1 MTPPKRVSPVTAG
14 LPLTIPID
22 EAMRNLSTAEQR
34 RRRPVDTSKLM
45 MVGGEGVALAGG
57 PARPATGA
65 SVLSESVKSSYR
77 VQDTTPSEVDLRR
90 DLPETLLLEVTTIR
104 CYDHN
109 PRQYANERREDI
121 RQGLKAHGF
130 QGALV
135 VTRRSPDQP
144 YMLAAGSNTTLSLL
158 QELYAETGAERYRW
172 VSCTYQPFKSDAVV
186 LAQHLG
192 ENLNRGDM
200 RFWEVAVAMVDLLN
214 MMAQEGPSGQAM
226 SSREA
231 SEALARVGLKG
242 EKTTVALWRFAVSRL
257 ACLERAVGLL
267 TLSKVRDTLQ
277 PRTSALAALA
287 QRFGISEADYWS
299 LVATPAMQREG
310 QRQLHC
316 VTLDADRLCDEVEA
330 ALARRVDEPAES
342 IRQMLSI
349 LKLRPDATMADLRAP
364 SPNLAVGKSR
374 PPDGLE
380 PATGPAASS
389 RAAQAP
395 LPLPPGLV
403 RSGATGHNPSPGAGS
418 SSSTV
423 PDGPSA
429 QTTTETATGRSAVGP
444 LFEDASAGGDSLQR
458 LHGGLSRLLETVGL
472 HDTLRW
478 RDEMPLGFFLD
489 LPDPEAHRRRRT
501 EFGSAE
507 YQARSIKSMV
517 WWTVSTMAFQW
528 MEGAAEFL
536 DHSSAFYRW
545 CAADTGISPLEGTDI
560 DRSPPDADA
569 VTLARINP
577 GPGQVTMRLL
587 REVEERAADVLGSF
601 AERSALAER
610 FLEEKA
616 SRA

>member
-1 MTPPKRVSPVTAG
+1 MTPPKRVNPVTAG

-45 MVGGEGVALAGG
+45 VVGGEGVSLSGG
-57 PARPATGA
+57 PSRLATGA
-65 SVLSESVKSSYR
+65 PVLSESVKSSYR

-90 DLPETLLLEVTTIR
+90 DLPETLLLEVTAIR

-144 YMLAAGSNTTLSLL
+144 YMLAAGSNTTLTLL

-214 MMAQEGPSGQAM
+214 MMAQEGPSSQAM

-231 SEALARVGLKG
+231 SEALAAMGLKAD
-242 EKTTVALWRFAVSRL
+242 KSLVNQWRFAVTRL
-257 ACLERAVGLL
+257 ACMNQSVGLL
-267 TLSKVRDTLQ
+267 TRTNVRETIQ
-277 PRTSALAALA
+277 PRLSSLAALA
-287 QRFGISEADYWS
+287 SRFGVSEDDYWNR
-299 LVATPAMQREG
+299 VAGPALRGYE
-310 QRQLHC
+310 LHQGNAE
-316 VTLDADRLCDEVEA
+316 TLDAEALCDAVEA
-330 ALARRVDEPAES
+330 ELGRRIDEPVS
-342 IRQMLSI
+342 SVRQMLSI
-349 LKLRPDATMADLRAP
+349 LKLRPDATLADLRAP

-374 PPDGLE
+374 PAVGVE
-380 PATGPAASS
+380 PSAKAAAPSQ
-389 RAAQAP
+389 AAQAP
-395 LPLPPGLV
+395 LALPPGLV
-403 RSGATGHNPSPGAGS
+403 RSGTTGQSQSPVAGS
-418 SSSTV
+418 SRTV
-423 PDGPSA
+423 PDEASA
-429 QTTTETATGRSAVGP
+429 QTPTESTTGRSAIGP

-458 LHGGLSRLLETVGL
+458 LHVGLSRLLETVGL
-472 HDTLRW
+472 HDTLCW

-489 LPDPEAHRRRRT
+489 LPDPEVHRRRRT

-528 MEGAAEFL
+528 MEGASEFL

-545 CAADTGISPLEGTDI
+545 CAADTGLSPLEGTDI

-577 GPGQVTMRLL
+577 GPGQTTMRLL
-587 REVEERAADVLGSF
+587 REVEELAAEVLGSF